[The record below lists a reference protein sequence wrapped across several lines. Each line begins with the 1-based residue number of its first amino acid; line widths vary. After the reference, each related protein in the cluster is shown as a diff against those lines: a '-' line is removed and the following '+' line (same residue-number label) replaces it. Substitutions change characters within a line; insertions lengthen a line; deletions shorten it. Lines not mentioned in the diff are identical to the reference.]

1 MSKLTGNPVR
11 WGVLGVAKIA
21 TQKVIPGMQGSPLL
35 RIEGIASRDAA
46 RAQAAA
52 KDLNIPRSYGS
63 YEALLADPDIEAVYN
78 PLPNHLHVPWT
89 VKALEAGKHVL
100 CEKPIALTADEA
112 KLIAEAEARTGR
124 RAVEAFMIRFHPQ
137 WIRAREIVASG
148 ELGEIRAINIM
159 FAYNNV
165 DPANIRNMADIGGG
179 GLYDIGCY
187 AIAGSRFLL
196 NADPVKVVSLVDRDP
211 AMGTDRLTSGLMAYP
226 GNVQVT
232 FTVSTQCV
240 LRQRVQVLG
249 NKGRLEIEVPFNTL
263 PTRATRIFVDD
274 GRDIFDSGV
283 RIEEFPACDQYGLQ
297 GEAFSRAIRGEGGI
311 GWPVGDAVTNMR
323 VIDALFRS
331 ERTQAWEKP

>member
-1 MSKLTGNPVR
+1 MSKLTTDPVR
-11 WGVLGVAKIA
+11 WGILGVAKIA

-35 RIEGIASRDAA
+35 RIEAIASRDQARADAAA
-46 RAQAAA
+46 RE
-52 KDLNIPRSYGS
+52 LGIPRAHGS
-63 YEALLADPDIEAVYN
+63 YEALLTDPAIEAIYN

-100 CEKPIALTADEA
+100 CEKPISLTAEEA
-112 KLIAEAEARTGR
+112 KLIGEAEARTGR
-124 RAVEAFMIRFHPQ
+124 RAAEAFMIRFHPQ
-137 WIRAREIVASG
+137 WIRAREIVAAG
-148 ELGEIRAINIM
+148 TLGEIRAVNIM

-165 DPANIRNMADIGGG
+165 DPANIRNKADIGGG

-196 NADPVKVVSLVDRDP
+196 GADPIKVVSLIDRDP
-211 AMGTDRLTSGLMAYP
+211 VMGTDRLTSGLMAYP

-240 LRQRVQVLG
+240 LRQKVHVLG
-249 NKGRLEIEVPFNTL
+249 TKGRLEIEVPFNTL
-263 PTRATRIFVDD
+263 PTRPTRILVDD

-283 RIEEFPACDQYGLQ
+283 RVEEFPACDQYGLQ
-297 GEAFSRAIRGEGGI
+297 GEAFSKAIRGEAAWD
-311 GWPVGDAVTNMR
+311 WPVADAVTNMR

-331 ERTQAWEKP
+331 ERTQGWEKP

>member
-1 MSKLTGNPVR
+1 MSSLTQDPVR

-21 TQKVIPGMQGSPLL
+21 TQKVIPGMQGSPLM
-35 RIEGIASRDAA
+35 RIEAIASRDQAKADAAA
-46 RAQAAA
+46 RE
-52 KDLNIPRSYGS
+52 LGIPRAHGS
-63 YEALLADPDIEAVYN
+63 YEALLADPAIEAIYN

-100 CEKPIALTADEA
+100 CEKPISLTAEEA

-124 RAVEAFMIRFHPQ
+124 RAAEAFMIRFHPQ

-148 ELGEIRAINIM
+148 MLGEIRAINIM

-165 DPANIRNMADIGGG
+165 DPANIRNKADIGGG

-187 AIAGSRFLL
+187 AIAGSRYLL
-196 NADPVKVVSLVDRDP
+196 GSEPLKVVSLVDRDP

-240 LRQRVQVLG
+240 VRQSVQVLG

-263 PTRATRIFVDD
+263 PTRATKIFVDD
-274 GRDIFDSGV
+274 GRDIFQSGV
-283 RIEEFPACDQYGLQ
+283 RVEEFPACDQYGLQ
-297 GEAFSRAIRGEGGI
+297 GEAFSRAIRGETGWD
-311 GWPVGDAVTNMR
+311 WPVGDAVANMR
-323 VIDALFRS
+323 VIDAIFRS